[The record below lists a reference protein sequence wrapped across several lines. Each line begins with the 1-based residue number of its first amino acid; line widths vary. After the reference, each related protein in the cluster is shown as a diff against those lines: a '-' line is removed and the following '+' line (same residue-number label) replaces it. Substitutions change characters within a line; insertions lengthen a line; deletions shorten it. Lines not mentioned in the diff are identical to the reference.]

1 MDRETELE
9 IVRRAYAKRVMFA
22 AGVRDRRVEAAFA
35 SVSREHFLGRGP
47 WSILLWNRGYV
58 PTPSRNPVYIYDDV
72 LVGIVPERGLN
83 NGQPSLHALLV
94 ASAAPR
100 PGEHAVHV
108 GAGLGYYT
116 AILAHLVGRRGRVT
130 AIEYDPALATKL
142 AANFRA
148 KPNVGC
154 IHGDGTRVEFD
165 IADVIYINTGA
176 TRPADIWLDRLAD
189 NGRLILPLTSKDGFR
204 GVCNGADRTARR
216 GVPDRAPRRGI
227 PGEADL
233 QCCHLSMRRRARRG
247 LGSSPPG
254 GLRKGWLRARHTALS
269 SRRSPRGALLAARS
283 RLVLNLRIKP
293 VARTPEPK
301 ILCPPITD

>member
-1 MDRETELE
+1 MDREAELE
-9 IVRRAYAKRVMFA
+9 IVRRAYAKRVIFA
-22 AGVRDRRVEAAFA
+22 AGVHDRRVEAAFA

-47 WSILLWNRGYV
+47 WSILRWNCGYI

-72 LVGIVPERGLN
+72 LIGIVPERGLN

-100 PGEHAVHV
+100 LGEHAVHV

-142 AANFRA
+142 AANFRG

-165 IADVIYINTGA
+165 TADVIYINAGA
-176 TRPADIWLDRLAD
+176 TRPADIWLERLAD
-189 NGRLILPLTSKDGFR
+189 GGRLILPLTSSQRFTGSASGPIEWHGAVFR
-204 GVCNGADRTARR
+204 IERQGEEFLATRVSGVAIFPCEGGRDEASEAALRDALEKGGSERVTRLYRR
-216 GVPDRAPRRGI
+216 D
-227 PGEADL
+227 DL
-233 QCCHLSMRRRARRG
+233 SEERC
-247 LGSSPPG
+247 
-254 GLRKGWLRARHTALS
+254 WLRAPGWCLTY
-269 SRRSPRGALLAARS
+269 
-283 RLVLNLRIKP
+283 
-293 VARTPEPK
+293 E
-301 ILCPPITD
+301 